1 MPVRK
6 VVSETDIT
14 HLWSEVFRNTKSEVA
29 KRLVSNVKL
38 AIALIDGE
46 TFDAIPQ
53 DKLTMDG
60 LRDATAPYLGTALQ
74 FARVFE
80 KSLGVI
86 TLDTPEDE
94 GSSLYVIPY
103 VTENGQEPKSFVA
116 IYGKG
121 VSMLGT
127 VFNKLSVVGNYE
139 EVANTYPFLFK

>member
-38 AIALIDGE
+38 AIAYIDGE

-53 DKLTMDG
+53 DKLTMDD

-80 KSLGVI
+80 RYCWRTRGGPALNLPEWFFFVWFLG
-86 TLDTPEDE
+86 LSP
-94 GSSLYVIPY
+94 
-103 VTENGQEPKSFVA
+103 NC
-116 IYGKG
+116 
-121 VSMLGT
+121 
-127 VFNKLSVVGNYE
+127 KL
-139 EVANTYPFLFK
+139 